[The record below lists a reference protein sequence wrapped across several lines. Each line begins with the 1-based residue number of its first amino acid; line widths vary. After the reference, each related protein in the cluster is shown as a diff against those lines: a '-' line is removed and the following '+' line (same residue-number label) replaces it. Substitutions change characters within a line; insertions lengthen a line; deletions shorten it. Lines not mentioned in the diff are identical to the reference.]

1 MLSLHREKK
10 SFKTSFLF
18 QIFTRKEV
26 IKMDEKR
33 KGEIA
38 LAAMK
43 IVMREELSFRDI
55 TNLKR
60 NIGNRVKEREMLAI
74 NATTEELLDL
84 TKSLLEEVFAT
95 QMKAIS

>member
-1 MLSLHREKK
+1 
-10 SFKTSFLF
+10 
-18 QIFTRKEV
+18 
-26 IKMDEKR
+26 MDEKR